1 MLLFVLNEASVVLL
15 LAPADANVL
24 AQFENMRDT
33 LVNMLCALTDCMNF
47 KCADTF

>member
-1 MLLFVLNEASVVLL
+1 MVLL
-15 LAPADANVL
+15 LAPTDANVL